1 YYQEEIIERPGRFKD
16 FFGRDNLVI
25 CVTGKGASRDFSA
38 LMVDCIPNLDLME
51 KGQGFY
57 LKNNNGDHTL
67 FDNQIN
73 ITEEICQKIGLAAED
88 AFYYVYGIM
97 HSREYKEKYNNEL
110 RKELPRIPIL
120 KNKKVFVEV
129 GKKLADL
136 HLNYESVSP
145 CEEVQINMSDNPSY
159 EVKKMR
165 YIKRTDRSTIIYN
178 SDIRLTNIPE
188 KAYEY
193 IVNGKPAIQWIMEQ
207 YSIPNKTTSG
217 NIDDP
222 NTYSDKSN
230 YVLNLLLSVINVS
243 VQTVE
248 IIDSLPPLEV
258 ENNDK

>member
-1 YYQEEIIERPGRFKD
+1 
-16 FFGRDNLVI
+16 
-25 CVTGKGASRDFSA
+25 
-38 LMVDCIPNLDLME
+38 
-51 KGQGFY
+51 
-57 LKNNNGDHTL
+57 
-67 FDNQIN
+67 
-73 ITEEICQKIGLAAED
+73 
-88 AFYYVYGIM
+88 
-97 HSREYKEKYNNEL
+97 
-110 RKELPRIPIL
+110 
-120 KNKKVFVEV
+120 
-129 GKKLADL
+129 
-136 HLNYESVSP
+136 
-145 CEEVQINMSDNPSY
+145 
-159 EVKKMR
+159 MR